1 MKRRT
6 VLLLILAALLI
17 EISSCASTPVSGTGD
32 VPYTLEYLLREIDK
46 AFLSADPATALL
58 LINNSTEEDMA
69 EALSG
74 YRTRGEKLLNDL
86 YLKSRIEQD
95 YLKAYSYSRT
105 ASAAG
110 YRLQPE
116 GMERKDYLLSAAEK
130 QRQAGNMIPALVLFE
145 EALESGVT
153 DPSFLTRYAEL
164 AAAEQWF
171 STLERILET
180 MKAQGMDIQDTYT
193 EMVRK
198 REGPAIKLSGM
209 ATVWVN
215 RGIRIEGGVGLP
227 DQVIGSGFFIDQ
239 RGYLLTNYHVIA
251 TEVDP
256 KYEGFSRL
264 FIRLPGSMQVRIP
277 ARVVGYDPVFDIA
290 LLKAEL
296 TPPNLFSLSRGSL
309 IAPGVQIYA
318 IGSPL
323 GLESTVTSGIISA
336 TGRRLLP
343 LGDTIQVDVPINQGN
358 SGGPL
363 FDREGKIVGIVF
375 AGIEQ
380 FEGINF
386 AIPAEWFIPLL
397 PDLYRGGQ
405 VEHSWLGF
413 AMNETTGGLEIMY
426 RMPGDLRRRTGLEM
440 GDIITEIDG
449 IPVSTL
455 RDAQRIVLGI
465 SVGTLARI
473 TYSREGK
480 SATTLVMVEKRPDNP
495 ILQALETDSRDN
507 VLVPLFGMALS
518 PAGYGTSKRTYSVRR
533 IFAGTIADEIG
544 LSENDPMT
552 ILNWLVDEEEG
563 YVAIQ
568 IHVKKRKAGFIE
580 TAVQLAAYLNADY
593 FI

>member
-1 MKRRT
+1 
-6 VLLLILAALLI
+6 
-17 EISSCASTPVSGTGD
+17 
-32 VPYTLEYLLREIDK
+32 
-46 AFLSADPATALL
+46 
-58 LINNSTEEDMA
+58 
-69 EALSG
+69 
-74 YRTRGEKLLNDL
+74 
-86 YLKSRIEQD
+86 
-95 YLKAYSYSRT
+95 
-105 ASAAG
+105 
-110 YRLQPE
+110 
-116 GMERKDYLLSAAEK
+116 
-130 QRQAGNMIPALVLFE
+130 
-145 EALESGVT
+145 
-153 DPSFLTRYAEL
+153 
-164 AAAEQWF
+164 
-171 STLERILET
+171 
-180 MKAQGMDIQDTYT
+180 
-193 EMVRK
+193 
-198 REGPAIKLSGM
+198 
-209 ATVWVN
+209 
-215 RGIRIEGGVGLP
+215 
-227 DQVIGSGFFIDQ
+227 
-239 RGYLLTNYHVIA
+239 
-251 TEVDP
+251 
-256 KYEGFSRL
+256 
-264 FIRLPGSMQVRIP
+264 
-277 ARVVGYDPVFDIA
+277 
-290 LLKAEL
+290 
-296 TPPNLFSLSRGSL
+296 
-309 IAPGVQIYA
+309 
-318 IGSPL
+318 
-323 GLESTVTSGIISA
+323 
-336 TGRRLLP
+336 
-343 LGDTIQVDVPINQGN
+343 VDVPINQGN